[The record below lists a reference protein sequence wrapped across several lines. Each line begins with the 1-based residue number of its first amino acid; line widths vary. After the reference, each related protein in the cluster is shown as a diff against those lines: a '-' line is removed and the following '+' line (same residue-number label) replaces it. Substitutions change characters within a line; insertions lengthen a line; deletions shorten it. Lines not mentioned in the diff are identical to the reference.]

1 MHHYY
6 VGLAFSEA
14 AEEEEER
21 ARRRSQHEMIRLP
34 VPALPRMQELAEQV
48 LLERNEGR
56 QQRKRRR
63 ADEEDED
70 DEDDEDDEEETEWE
84 RVAMQTIREA
94 FAPRVQRLAAYL
106 RCVAEELEL
115 TQTAMVETGARLM
128 NSSSSSKGRVLI
140 RRFGYYECGHGPA
153 DLEDVVALAERA
165 EDEAGAVLLMLKKN
179 EEDDPSPSAAQEEE
193 EDGGGLLLTDEE
205 ATATTMFAMD

>member
-63 ADEEDED
+63 ADEEDE

>member
-63 ADEEDED
+63 ADEEDE

-179 EEDDPSPSAAQEEE
+179 EEDDPLPSAAQEEEE

-205 ATATTMFAMD
+205 ATTTTMFAMD